1 MLPSALKQESGPTSV
16 LNEPQKGISLVQ
28 QQNQAPNKAACQS
41 ANGQPNP
48 KELEK
53 DTKQVKK
60 QKQPGY
66 IEQLWRALIRP
77 PNRINY
83 KPQQLGPVSF
93 VLDKTVIVKRE
104 DFKVKNSRGFNLECS
119 YFEPISLS
127 GKPHPC
133 VLYLH
138 GNSSSRNEGIVLVQ
152 YLLPYGISLVLMDF
166 SGCGISEG
174 EFISLGYYEK
184 YDAKQVMEHV
194 KKWKPITEF
203 GLWGRSMGAA
213 TTLMTSLNED
223 LSIRFIV
230 IDSSFLSIKQL
241 CEEIAT
247 NQYKVPKF
255 ILNWAYQYIRR
266 KIKNLANFDLD
277 DCDALKAVQ
286 NQKSKPCALFLV
298 AKADTLI
305 SPSHSQKLY
314 NLYRGPKRLLMFEG
328 THNSRRPKEIN
339 QEITKFFYNGFFD
352 EYAKK
357 QFNVFKLVP
366 QLPNFNKT
374 EAQSNPNQNGI
385 QKNVVSIAPVAAPNS
400 VVSMQNNPSTKQI
413 NGNSISNPS
422 QKEDNLGKSDSNNQN
437 ATAVSLQNR
446 TKYISTGQLQSKN
459 VEKEEVQEEDEGE
472 MNSMQKSEQIKIN
485 PTNNNYNNNN
495 NILNHISLN
504 AQPPKFHKE
513 RFSPKSIVP
522 EPSIQNDTTQYD
534 FHNQNNTKF
543 KLDSFYKMN
552 PSELQLDN
560 GNQLKI
566 GKENSSFSNI
576 KTINHNYNNNNN
588 NVYPLSMVQ
597 NTIQQGSNSIIQ
609 INEDGNNSQEKSVDR
624 NNKNQKSQIQFSNFR
639 HIQQMKNQNEETF
652 MKEES
657 KLEQQEQ
664 EGVMSEESKVYS
676 VNMPNAQVNLNTEG
690 VEQSPKPKSQYNFD
704 SNNILINFQ
713 RYNNNNTNNAINSNN
728 NIGSNNGLQIIN
740 NGSIIQ
746 HHINKNQDIKEE
758 EDTQFNSKIDKL
770 DQENVNQNIGLSG
783 FYLPPEYSQ
792 IHNSGVQ
799 QNNQANSNRFP
810 SPNIQNMQNFS
821 QNERLQQNLFFHTNS
836 IISGNTPNQ
845 HLDNKNNLANTPDRN
860 TSPFQFQDHRAI
872 QNIQIKKD
880 QQLGQV
886 GTQYDAQ
893 GNLIQDQNQQQQ
905 KQQNQVFQIQ
915 QIIQF

>member
-1 MLPSALKQESGPTSV
+1 MLPNALKQECGPTSV

-28 QQNQAPNKAACQS
+28 QQNQASTKAACQS
-41 ANGQPNP
+41 TNAQPKP

-53 DTKQVKK
+53 DKKQVKK

-77 PNRINY
+77 PNRIDY

-138 GNSSSRNEGIVLVQ
+138 GNSSSRNEGIILVQ

-184 YDAKQVMEHV
+184 YDAKQVMDHV

-247 NQYKVPKF
+247 NRYKVPKF
-255 ILNWAYQYIRR
+255 ILNWAYQYIQR

-277 DCDALKAVQ
+277 ECDALKAVQ
-286 NQKSKPCALFLV
+286 NPKSKPSALFLV

-314 NLYRGPKRLLMFEG
+314 NVYRGSKRLLMFEG

-374 EAQSNPNQNGI
+374 ETQPNPNQNSI
-385 QKNVVSIAPVAAPNS
+385 QKNVALIAPVAAPNS
-400 VVSMQNNPSTKQI
+400 IVSMQNNPSLKQI

-422 QKEDNLGKSDSNNQN
+422 QKEENLDKQDSNYQK
-437 ATAVSLQNR
+437 ATSASLVLNK
-446 TKYISTGQLQSKN
+446 TKYISTGYLQSKN
-459 VEKEEVQEEDEGE
+459 VEKEEVLEEDEGE
-472 MNSMQKSEQIKIN
+472 MNSIQKSEQIQIN
-485 PTNNNYNNNN
+485 PTNNN
-495 NILNHISLN
+495 IVNHISLN
-504 AQPPKFHKE
+504 AQPPKFSKD

-522 EPSIQNDTTQYD
+522 EPSIQNDAPLCD
-534 FHNQNNTKF
+534 FPNQNNFKF
-543 KLDSFYKMN
+543 KLEQLSKIN
-552 PSELQLDN
+552 PLEMQIDN
-560 GNQLKI
+560 GNYLKMS
-566 GKENSSFSNI
+566 KENSSVSNI
-576 KTINHNYNNNNN
+576 KTVNQHYHNNNNN
-588 NVYPLSMVQ
+588 NVYPLFMVQ
-597 NTIQQGSNSIIQ
+597 NTIQQSSDSIIQ
-609 INEDGNNSQEKSVDR
+609 INEDRNSSQEKSADK
-624 NNKNQKSQIQFSNFR
+624 NNKNLKSQIHFSNFR
-639 HIQQMKNQNEETF
+639 QIQQIKNQNEETF

-657 KLEQQEQ
+657 KLEQDQ
-664 EGVMSEESKVYS
+664 EGAMSEESKVYS
-676 VNMPNAQVNLNTEG
+676 VNIPNAQVNLNTEG

-713 RYNNNNTNNAINSNN
+713 RYNNNNANNATNSNN
-728 NIGSNNGLQIIN
+728 NIGSNNGLQMIN
-740 NGSIIQ
+740 NGSILWQ
-746 HHINKNQDIKEE
+746 NINKNQDIKEE
-758 EDTQFNSKIDKL
+758 EDTQFNSKIDKF
-770 DQENVNQNIGLSG
+770 DQENINQNIGLSG
-783 FYLPPEYSQ
+783 FYLPPEYTSQ

-821 QNERLQQNLFFHTNS
+821 QNERLHHNQFFHTNS
-836 IISGNTPNQ
+836 IISGSTPNQ
-845 HLDNKNNLANTPDRN
+845 QLENKNNLANTPDRN
-860 TSPFQFQDHRAI
+860 TSPFKFQDQRTI

-880 QQLGQV
+880 QIGQLGAQ
-886 GTQYDAQ
+886 QDAQ
-893 GNLIQDQNQQQQ
+893 KEGHQILDQNQQQQ
-905 KQQNQVFQIQ
+905 QQNQVFQIQ

>member
-1 MLPSALKQESGPTSV
+1 MLPSALNQESGPTSV
-16 LNEPQKGISLVQ
+16 LNAPQKGISLVQ
-28 QQNQAPNKAACQS
+28 QQNQAQTKGACQP
-41 ANGQPNP
+41 ANAQSKP

-53 DTKQVKK
+53 DDKKQVKK

-77 PNRINY
+77 PNRIDY
-83 KPQQLGPVSF
+83 KPSQLGPVSF

-184 YDAKQVMEHV
+184 YDAKQVMDHV

-247 NQYKVPKF
+247 NTYKVPKF

-286 NQKSKPCALFLV
+286 NAKSKPSALFLV
-298 AKADTLI
+298 AKTDTLI

-374 EAQSNPNQNGI
+374 EAPPNANQNGI
-385 QKNVVSIAPVAAPNS
+385 QRNVASIAPVAAPNS
-400 VVSMQNNPSTKQI
+400 VVSVQNNPSTKQI
-413 NGNSISNPS
+413 NGNCISNPS
-422 QKEDNLGKSDSNNQN
+422 QKEDNPGKSDQTYQN
-437 ATAVSLQNR
+437 ATSVSLQNR

-459 VEKEEVQEEDEGE
+459 VEKEEVLEEDEGE

-485 PTNNNYNNNN
+485 PTNNNINN
-495 NILNHISLN
+495 HVSLN
-504 AQPPKFHKE
+504 AQPPKFHKD

-522 EPSIQNDTTQYD
+522 EPSIQNDAAQCD
-534 FHNQNNTKF
+534 FPNQNSYKF
-543 KLDSFYKMN
+543 KLESFSKMN
-552 PSELQLDN
+552 PSEVQLDN
-560 GNQLKI
+560 GTQLKI
-566 GKENSSFSNI
+566 GKENSSVSNI
-576 KTINHNYNNNNN
+576 KTINHHYGTNNNI
-588 NVYPLSMVQ
+588 YPLSMVQ
-597 NTIQQGSNSIIQ
+597 NTIQQSSNSIIQ
-609 INEDGNNSQEKSVDR
+609 INEDGNSSQEKSVDR
-624 NNKNQKSQIQFSNFR
+624 NNKNQKNQIHFSNFR
-639 HIQQMKNQNEETF
+639 QIQQIKNQNEETF

-657 KLEQQEQ
+657 KLEQQDQ
-664 EGVMSEESKVYS
+664 EGAMSEESKVYS

-713 RYNNNNTNNAINSNN
+713 RYNNNNIVNTVNSNN

-746 HHINKNQDIKEE
+746 HNINKNQDIKEE

-783 FYLPPEYSQ
+783 FYLPQEYTSQ
-792 IHNSGVQ
+792 IHNSGLQ
-799 QNNQANSNRFP
+799 QANQANSNRFP

-821 QNERLQQNLFFHTNS
+821 QNERLQHNLFFHTNS
-836 IISGNTPNQ
+836 IISGSTPNQ
-845 HLDNKNNLANTPDRN
+845 QLDNKNNNANTPDRN
-860 TSPFQFQDHRAI
+860 TSPFQFQDQRGA

-880 QQLGQV
+880 QLGQLGMQQDV
-886 GTQYDAQ
+886 QREGHQIY
-893 GNLIQDQNQQQQ
+893 DQNQQQQ
-905 KQQNQVFQIQ
+905 QQNQVFQIQ